1 MPTTSST
8 RHAPVSFLSEF
19 LLTCRPAGASRME
32 NAAAPCP
39 TYILWSM
46 QIGTPCRFVACAETL
61 LAVDDMIEAV
71 VHALED
77 IGELDNTYIFYT
89 PDNGE
94 ASFLQCNTW
103 RPQCARSSP
112 LDLPGQHSRQ
122 ITGL

>member
-1 MPTTSST
+1 MLPASFVALGPPST
-8 RHAPVSFLSEF
+8 RVEGCARTAPV
-19 LLTCRPAGASRME
+19 
-32 NAAAPCP
+32 
-39 TYILWSM
+39 
-46 QIGTPCRFVACAETL
+46 AETL